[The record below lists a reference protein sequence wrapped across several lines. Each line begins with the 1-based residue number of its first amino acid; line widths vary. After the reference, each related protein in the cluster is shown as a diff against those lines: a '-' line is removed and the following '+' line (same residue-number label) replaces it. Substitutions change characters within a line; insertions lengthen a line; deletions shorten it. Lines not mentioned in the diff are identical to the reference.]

1 MRKKNQR
8 IDLEFEKPQVKFI
21 EQFRMR
27 VNGGSNIDAQDYK
40 IEDKIQKKVRNNNN
54 DPLIVQQSDDEDN
67 YDVENAQVID
77 GNGNDGNL
85 EFNMTKFKPEYVG
98 SKKQKIIDQK
108 EKNIKS
114 VIGKQEE
121 ETGREKKEEELKKQ
135 FAKLSQTQKPT
146 LVKKSKIDEI
156 VKKTNKPTILSF
168 DQDDY

>member
-27 VNGGSNIDAQDYK
+27 VNGGSNIDAQNYK
-40 IEDKIQKKVRNNNN
+40 IEDKIQKKIRKNDD
-54 DPLIVQQSDDEDN
+54 DPLIVQQSDEDDN
-67 YDVENAQVID
+67 YDFQNAQVVD

-85 EFNMTKFKPEYVG
+85 EFNLNKFKPEYVG
-98 SKKQKIIDQK
+98 SKKQKIYDQK

-121 ETGREKKEEELKKQ
+121 ENDRQKKEEELKKQ

-146 LVKKSKIDEI
+146 LAKKSKIDEI